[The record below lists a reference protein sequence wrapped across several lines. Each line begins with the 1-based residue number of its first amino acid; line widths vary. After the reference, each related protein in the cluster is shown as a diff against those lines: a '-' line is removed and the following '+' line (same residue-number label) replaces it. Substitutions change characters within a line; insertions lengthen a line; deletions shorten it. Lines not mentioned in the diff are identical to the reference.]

1 MALSTELQEALARS
15 RRQPRLRS
23 RSAQEQAGAGAPLLQ
38 KHNDTV
44 PSDDPDDRIDRDDSA
59 LPALPAPM
67 PSEMPANW
75 WETLLFGK
83 PGDAVSLEDARLAL
97 ALIEARLGEYQDSG
111 HSIKT
116 RLTANVSVGG
126 ELPGTVGALHERI
139 YELYEARGWFVFQQ
153 LYHEA
158 AGLHPRP
165 KTAGSLDAVTGSDAA
180 PLNCDPIEPGL
191 VHAIMQSSS
200 RVQRWLLAPPR
211 DPPPWRYR
219 ETGAEREAR
228 EQCES
233 DGAWCG

>member
-1 MALSTELQEALARS
+1 M
-15 RRQPRLRS
+15 
-23 RSAQEQAGAGAPLLQ
+23 
-38 KHNDTV
+38 
-44 PSDDPDDRIDRDDSA
+44 
-59 LPALPAPM
+59 
-67 PSEMPANW
+67 
-75 WETLLFGK
+75 
-83 PGDAVSLEDARLAL
+83 
-97 ALIEARLGEYQDSG
+97 
-111 HSIKT
+111 
-116 RLTANVSVGG
+116 SVGG

-219 ETGAEREAR
+219 ETGAERQLR
-228 EQCES
+228 
-233 DGAWCG
+233 GAIRKRRGVVRALERSGGRCRRSANRSLAKF

>member
-1 MALSTELQEALARS
+1 M
-15 RRQPRLRS
+15 
-23 RSAQEQAGAGAPLLQ
+23 
-38 KHNDTV
+38 
-44 PSDDPDDRIDRDDSA
+44 
-59 LPALPAPM
+59 
-67 PSEMPANW
+67 
-75 WETLLFGK
+75 
-83 PGDAVSLEDARLAL
+83 
-97 ALIEARLGEYQDSG
+97 
-111 HSIKT
+111 
-116 RLTANVSVGG
+116 
-126 ELPGTVGALHERI
+126 
-139 YELYEARGWFVFQQ
+139 FQQ

-200 RVQRWLLAPPR
+200 RVQHWLLAPPR